1 MWSMVGLQLKW
12 SLLEQSEGSFG
23 DQPITQKEVL
33 PVVLACAVWGS
44 SWKNWRVVVHCD
56 NEAAVT
62 VLNSGYARDSQ
73 IMHLLR
79 ALFFIKAV
87 YQIELKATHIPGKD
101 NVIADAIS
109 WDKLTVLHSQ
119 VPPPDPDPTQV
130 PREIQHLLVEEQP
143 DWTSVNWTQLFRR
156 CFRQDWP
163 SQHCGHTDQRA
174 RATANSAWSRT

>member
-1 MWSMVGLQLKW
+1 MEW
-12 SLLEQSEGSFG
+12 
-23 DQPITQKEVL
+23 L
-33 PVVLACAVWGS
+33 PLVLACAVWDS
-44 SWKNWRVVVHCD
+44 SWKNRRVVVHCD

-62 VLNSGYARDSQ
+62 VLNSGYARD
-73 IMHLLR
+73 MHLLR
-79 ALFFIKAV
+79 ALFFIKAI

-109 WDKLTVLHSQ
+109 RDKLTVLHSQ
-119 VPPPDPDPTQV
+119 VPPPDLDPTQV
-130 PREIQHLLVEEQP
+130 PREIQHLLVEGQP
-143 DWTSVNWTQLFRR
+143 DSTGR